1 MSSGLT
7 YKILLNITMSKL
19 DMLPH
24 RKRKLRSFVD
34 EKPEPGL
41 INGIMKDANS
51 NEIKFCGSSH
61 FPSIWFTKNGKL
73 EKCNW
78 NLCPNRF
85 ESITRPTVLKEIYD
99 STIEI
104 VKYPKKS
111 EWWKRNRTLVE
122 KEQYGGNRVF

>member
-1 MSSGLT
+1 
-7 YKILLNITMSKL
+7 
-19 DMLPH
+19 MLRLKMPPH
-24 RKRKLRSFVD
+24 GKRNTARFVR
-34 EKPEPGL
+34 EKSEPGI

-61 FPSIWFTKNGKL
+61 FPSIWFSKNGKL
-73 EKCNW
+73 VKYPAGDGNW

-85 ESITRPTVLKEIYD
+85 ESITRPEVLKDVFD
-99 STIEI
+99 SSIEI

>member
-1 MSSGLT
+1 
-7 YKILLNITMSKL
+7 
-19 DMLPH
+19 MLRLKMPPH
-24 RKRKLRSFVD
+24 DKRNNERFVR
-34 EKPEPGL
+34 EKSEPGL

-61 FPSIWFTKNGKL
+61 FPYIWITKNGKL
-73 EKCNW
+73 KKYDW

-85 ESITRPTVLKEIYD
+85 ESITRPEVLKDVFD
-99 STIEI
+99 SSIEI

>member
-1 MSSGLT
+1 MP
-7 YKILLNITMSKL
+7 
-19 DMLPH
+19 PH
-24 RKRKLRSFVD
+24 DKRNNERFVR
-34 EKPEPGL
+34 EKSEPGL

-61 FPSIWFTKNGKL
+61 FPYIWITKNGKQ

-85 ESITRPTVLKEIYD
+85 ESITRPEVLKEIYD
-99 STIEI
+99 SSIEI
-104 VKYPKKS
+104 VKYTKKS

-122 KEQYGGNRVF
+122 KEQYGNRVF